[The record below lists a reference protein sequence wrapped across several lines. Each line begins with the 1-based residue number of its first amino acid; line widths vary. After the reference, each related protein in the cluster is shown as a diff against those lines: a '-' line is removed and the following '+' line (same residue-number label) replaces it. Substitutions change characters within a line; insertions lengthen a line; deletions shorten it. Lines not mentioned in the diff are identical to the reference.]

1 MLPRQPKRTVKL
13 KQEMEVSLELAYLL
27 RLLLLIRNSLP
38 THLQFIPYLRL
49 PKFRIDATAA
59 AVMNLFFQHSRI
71 CKWQNPLNVLC
82 LASASTISNFSIQ
95 WNKFK
100 WNLPL
105 LCKLH
110 QIFLHL
116 RQILLLILIYRVV
129 VTVNIVEALGHC
141 RHQLLELLKIP
152 RNHPSVADSNCNK
165 TKLARIH
172 LFQIHLFRK
181 HQQRQLGMKF
191 FNSKFLFYI

>member
-1 MLPRQPKRTVKL
+1 MLLQQPKRTV

-27 RLLLLIRNSLP
+27 RLRLLLLIRNSLP
-38 THLQFIPYLRL
+38 THLRFILYLRL

-59 AVMNLFFQHSRI
+59 AVMNLFFQHSKIYRR
-71 CKWQNPLNVLC
+71 QTALNVLC
-82 LASASTISNFSIQ
+82 LASIKTSSNFSN
-95 WNKFK
+95 NKFK

-105 LCKLH
+105 LLRKLH
-110 QIFLHL
+110 QIFRHL
-116 RQILLLILIYRVV
+116 RHLIYRVV
-129 VTVNIVEALGHC
+129 VVVNIVEALGHC

-152 RNHPSVADSNCNK
+152 RNHPSVVDSNCNK

-191 FNSKFLFYI
+191 FNSKFLLYI